1 MPLMHVCMKF
11 YEYQEKLNR
20 IQELAKRNATGS
32 PKELAQRINVSERT
46 LFRLVQNIKEQG
58 IPMEYCRKANTYSIN
73 N

>member
-1 MPLMHVCMKF
+1 MRF
-11 YEYQEKLNR
+11 YEYQEKLIR

-32 PKELAQRINVSERT
+32 PKELAERINVSERT

-58 IPMEYCRKANTYSIN
+58 VQIEYCRKISTYFIN

>member
-1 MPLMHVCMKF
+1 MRF
-11 YEYQEKLNR
+11 YEYQKKLIR

-32 PKELAQRINVSERT
+32 PKELAEKINVSERT

-58 IPMEYCRKANTYSIN
+58 VEIEYCRKISTYFIN

>member
-1 MPLMHVCMKF
+1 MKF
-11 YEYQEKLNR
+11 YEYQEKLIR

-32 PKELAQRINVSERT
+32 PKELAERINVSERT

-58 IPMEYCRKANTYSIN
+58 VEIEYCRKISTYFIN

>member
-1 MPLMHVCMKF
+1 MKF

-32 PKELAQRINVSERT
+32 PKELAQRISVSERT
-46 LFRLVQNIKEQG
+46 LFRLVQNIKDQG
-58 IPMEYCRKANTYSIN
+58 ILMEYCRKTNTYFIN